1 MVGLRERSQQ
11 REREVKKDHFS
22 EHNVP
27 VEDVWLTADEEDGG
41 CGLLE

>member
-1 MVGLRERSQQ
+1 M
-11 REREVKKDHFS
+11 KNDHIIS

>member
-1 MVGLRERSQQ
+1 M
-11 REREVKKDHFS
+11 KKDIS